1 MQDIITW
8 IQTNCEW
15 LFDGAG
21 TEIIIMVGTGATGIV
36 GWLIRRILK
45 KHKNESENKVVDNST
60 FCESISGNKNIMGNN
75 NTINIY
81 QSQHDKKEKSLF
93 STRFAILQKLLN
105 DARYYDEKEYTI
117 EYISSLVGIKNVG
130 EMKEYVEGKKE
141 PDEEIKQRFVD
152 VFCVNRDWML
162 FNQGDYPFASNLK
175 RYKNGAT
182 VFDNYPMDI
191 LRNERLSEIQK
202 FIIVIGRYDHR
213 RSVLIIQKSSEC
225 CYELYPKVYDLDPNV
240 GGTGRR
246 KLVSFY
252 RFLREANRI
261 GKIYGL
267 VYEVTEEQFRDL
279 FMGAVTPMIVR
290 NYKVFNSF
298 TENFLD
304 LSDAQFERDE
314 KFLDKDLVE
323 VKKIIRCD
331 IENTDIINQKSDLK
345 LIQQNLE
352 ENSYREKNVKMTKN
366 RKKKVF
372 ISYSWVPEENKQWVK
387 KLAERLET
395 DGIEVVIDY
404 KDLKLGHDKY
414 AFMERMVS
422 DPSIDKVLIICNS
435 GYKKKADKREGGVG
449 DESIIITPQV
459 YGKAEQ
465 EKFIPVVNE
474 RDAHGEPYLPI
485 YLASRMYAD
494 LTNFSEG
501 YKILIENITGNVM
514 TTLQPQINSE
524 TAFVEKKEVKS
535 NEKCIDEYVNVCTEI
550 IKQPRIIFSKS
561 FVDKLIERQIALY
574 KLNNQG
580 LNKLAGKFCKEI
592 QNRLNVFDE
601 ESAKSLWNI
610 SDRMHE
616 YMEEGLIGDGEI
628 IDQVE
633 FEAQEH
639 INNEINAYQKEN
651 IVNDNMVR
659 KHISDIYACIHG
671 ELASI
676 SELSDKYVKAKEL
689 DKKVVLNLEKQKTN
703 VSESNGVQD
712 LRLFFKNV
720 TDNQVTSVDII
731 PSEDLVKEMEGTVW
745 ERNQESKMG
754 VIITQ
759 YDAMTGDIN
768 VNENGEFQYMLRY
781 KTYNNHFLLIC
792 FCVKTKSIYGIETKQ
807 LFNIVITGGIINQ
820 VFIETEY

>member
-1 MQDIITW
+1 M
-8 IQTNCEW
+8 
-15 LFDGAG
+15 
-21 TEIIIMVGTGATGIV
+21 
-36 GWLIRRILK
+36 
-45 KHKNESENKVVDNST
+45 
-60 FCESISGNKNIMGNN
+60 
-75 NTINIY
+75 
-81 QSQHDKKEKSLF
+81 
-93 STRFAILQKLLN
+93 
-105 DARYYDEKEYTI
+105 
-117 EYISSLVGIKNVG
+117 SSLVGIKNVG

-162 FNQGDYPFASNLK
+162 SNQGDHPFASNLK
-175 RYKNGAT
+175 KYKNGAA
-182 VFDNYPMDI
+182 VFGNEPMEI
-191 LRNERLSEIQK
+191 LQNERLSEIQK
-202 FIIVIGRYDHR
+202 FIIVIGRYGHR
-213 RSVLIIQKSSEC
+213 RSVLIIRKSSES

-240 GGTGRR
+240 GGIGRR

-261 GKIYGL
+261 RKIYEL
-267 VYEVTEEQFRDL
+267 VYKATEEQFRDL
-279 FMGAVTPMIVR
+279 FMGAVAPMIVR
-290 NYKVFNSF
+290 KYDVFKCF
-298 TENFLD
+298 TEDFID

-314 KFLDKDLVE
+314 KFLDKDLIE
-323 VKKIIRCD
+323 VKKIILCE

-345 LIQQNLE
+345 VIQQNLE
-352 ENSYREKNVKMTKN
+352 VNSYREKDVKMTNN

-372 ISYSWVPEENKQWVK
+372 ISYSWVPEKNKQWVR

-422 DPSIDKVLIICNS
+422 DPSIDNVLIICNS

-474 RDAHGEPYLPI
+474 RDVNGEPYLPI

-501 YKILIENITGNVM
+501 YKNLMENLTGNVM

-524 TAFVEKKEVKS
+524 AAYVEKNEVKN
-535 NEKCIDEYVNVCTEI
+535 NEKYIDEYVNVCTEI
-550 IKQPRIIFSKS
+550 LKQPRIIFSKS
-561 FVDKLIERQIALY
+561 FVDKLIERQNTLY

-580 LNKLAGKFCKEI
+580 LNKLAGEFCKEI
-592 QNRLNVFDE
+592 QNRLNAFDE

-616 YMEEGLIGDGEI
+616 YMEEGLIEDGDI
-628 IDQVE
+628 IAQVE
-633 FEAQEH
+633 FETQEY
-639 INNEINAYQKEN
+639 INNEVNAYQMEN
-651 IVNDNMVR
+651 IVDDNMVR
-659 KHISDIYACIHG
+659 KHIADIYTCING
-671 ELASI
+671 ELTSL
-676 SELSDKYVKAKEL
+676 SELSNKYVKAKEL

-720 TDNQVTSVDII
+720 TDNQ
-731 PSEDLVKEMEGTVW
+731 
-745 ERNQESKMG
+745 
-754 VIITQ
+754 
-759 YDAMTGDIN
+759 
-768 VNENGEFQYMLRY
+768 
-781 KTYNNHFLLIC
+781 
-792 FCVKTKSIYGIETKQ
+792 
-807 LFNIVITGGIINQ
+807 
-820 VFIETEY
+820 